1 MLDLNKIKQNH
12 SLAVVPKKTN
22 RPEAPILTF
31 KEHRIEKNWTPSVT
45 PANYMAPGNMENG
58 ERVVFQVPIR
68 RAFSLSGQK
77 DDHANNIFQ
86 IWTFVFDCQ

>member
-1 MLDLNKIKQNH
+1 
-12 SLAVVPKKTN
+12 
-22 RPEAPILTF
+22 
-31 KEHRIEKNWTPSVT
+31 
-45 PANYMAPGNMENG
+45 MAPGNMENG
-58 ERVVFQVPIR
+58 EQVVFQVPIR